1 MLKPSSAVTSNA
13 ESAPPG
19 DIGSLLKIGFAAVLL
34 CVGGIGGWA
43 ASVNLEGAVVAA
55 GTVVVDS
62 NVKKVQ
68 HPTGGVVGEIRVRD
82 GDKVEAGDLVMRLD
96 ETITRANLGV
106 ITSQL
111 DELAVREARLKGE
124 RDGLATIELP
134 ESLAERAESPTL
146 KEILAG
152 ERTLFNS
159 RRTGREGQK
168 AQLGERV
175 NQLTEEIG
183 GLTAQAAAKARE
195 IELATAE
202 LQEIEKLW
210 VKNLVPLSRIIQLR
224 REAAR
229 IEGERAQIV
238 ASVAQSKAKIAET
251 NLQIIQLDQDHK
263 TEVMKDLR
271 DAQAKYAELSERR
284 VAADDQLKR
293 IDIRS
298 PQTGIVH
305 QLSVYTVGGVI
316 SPGETMMLIVPEGD
330 ELVIE
335 AKIAPQDIDH
345 VHVGQDAYVRFTAFN
360 QRTTPEFNGKVVRLA
375 ADLTKEQQSGQS
387 YFVARINLPGEET
400 NRLGR
405 LKLVPGMPAEVYIRT
420 PERTALSFFIKPLR
434 DQIARTFTEQ

>member
-1 MLKPSSAVTSNA
+1 MKKTPSD
-13 ESAPPG
+13 
-19 DIGSLLKIGFAAVLL
+19 DIRSLLKLGFAATFV
-34 CVGGIGGWA
+34 CIGGIGGWA
-43 ASVNLEGAVVAA
+43 ATANIEGAVVAA

-111 DELAVREARLKGE
+111 DELAVRQARLKAE
-124 RDGLATIELP
+124 RDGLAMVELP
-134 ESLAERAESPTL
+134 EGLAERADSPTIQ
-146 KEILAG
+146 EILAG

-159 RRTGREGQK
+159 RRSGREGQK
-168 AQLGERV
+168 AQLSERV

-195 IELATAE
+195 IELVGIE
-202 LQEIEKLW
+202 LGETEKLW
-210 VKNLVPLSRIIQLR
+210 AQHLTPLSKLIQLR

-229 IEGERAQIV
+229 IEGERAQII

-251 NLQIIQLDQDHK
+251 RLQIIQLDQDHK

-271 DAQAKYAELSERR
+271 DAQGKDAELSERR
-284 VAADDQLKR
+284 IAADDQLKR
-293 IDIRS
+293 VDIRS

-305 QLSVYTVGGVI
+305 QLSVYTIGGVI
-316 SPGETMMLIVPEGD
+316 SPSEPVMLIVPEGD
-330 ELVIE
+330 ALVIE

-345 VHVGQDAYVRFTAFN
+345 VSLGQPAFIRFTAFN
-360 QRTTPEFNGKVVRLA
+360 QRTTPEFNGEVVRLA
-375 ADLTKEQQSGQS
+375 ADLTREQQSGQS
-387 YFVARINLPGEET
+387 YFVARIGLSEEEMK
-400 NRLGR
+400 RLGQ

-420 PERTALSFFIKPLR
+420 PERSALSYFIKPLR
-434 DQIARTFTEQ
+434 DQIARAFTEQ